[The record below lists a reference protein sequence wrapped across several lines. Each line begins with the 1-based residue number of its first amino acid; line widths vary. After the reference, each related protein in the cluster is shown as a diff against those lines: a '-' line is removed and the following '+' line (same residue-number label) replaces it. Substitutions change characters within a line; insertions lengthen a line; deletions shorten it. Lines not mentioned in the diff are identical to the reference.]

1 MKNKKGY
8 FSAVLKTALTAAVI
22 ALLLRPTARLVYPLK
37 YEDSIEKF
45 SKHYELSE
53 FLVMGIISTES
64 GFDENAVSHKSAGG
78 LMQLKK
84 DTALWCIENLTPD
97 VNENDIYSPT
107 ENIRIGCAYLRYLE
121 DLYGGNT
128 RTALAA
134 YNAGLGNV
142 NKWLSQP
149 RYSDDGVTLKNI
161 PFDETAKYI
170 KKVNKRAEIYRG
182 LYGNSR

>member
-8 FSAVLKTALTAAVI
+8 FSAVITVALISAA
-22 ALLLRPTARLVYPLK
+22 AAALLRPAMKLLYPLK
-37 YEDSIEKF
+37 YEDSIIAY
-45 SKHYELSE
+45 SSRYELNE

-64 GFDENAVSHKSAGG
+64 SFDEEAVSHKSAGG

-84 DTALWCIENLTPD
+84 ETALWCIENLNLD
-97 VNENDIYSPT
+97 IAEEKIYSPK
-107 ENIRIGCAYLRYLE
+107 ENIYIGCAYLDYLE

-149 RYSDDGVTLKNI
+149 RYSDDGVTLKSI
-161 PFDETAKYI
+161 PFNETAQYI
-170 KKVNKRAEIYRG
+170 KKVSKRMEIYRG
-182 LYGNSR
+182 LYGK

>member
-8 FSAVLKTALTAAVI
+8 LSAAVKTVLI
-22 ALLLRPTARLVYPLK
+22 AGILAVLLRPAAKLVYPLK
-37 YEDSIEKF
+37 YEDSIERF
-45 SKHYELSE
+45 SRQYELNE

-64 GFDENAVSHKSAGG
+64 SFEENAVSHKSAGG

-84 DTALWCIENLTPD
+84 DTALWCIESLKLD
-97 VNENDIYSPT
+97 VDENDIYSPD

-161 PFDETAKYI
+161 PFDETSKYI
-170 KKVNKRAEIYRG
+170 KKVNKRMEIYRS
-182 LYGNSR
+182 LYGNAR